1 MVQVKKKPEKSQTS
15 KEVVRLL
22 ERGHV
27 DTLQKIAQLEE
38 ALLNLRFEGKPSLG
52 KNLRQAEGVLD
63 FLRNQLMRHIR
74 IEEKVLF
81 PYLAAHIPKLE
92 SVIHLLQGEHDEFRK
107 NVEDF
112 RFELEA
118 ASKMRAGLNPAKA
131 LERVQETGTYLV
143 YLLRNHIQAEHQS
156 IYKVIHSELR
166 PDEKKEL
173 ARRIDECKAN
183 GGSE

>member
-1 MVQVKKKPEKSQTS
+1 MVQVRKKPEKSQTS
-15 KEVVRLL
+15 KAVVRLL
-22 ERGHV
+22 ERGHT
-27 DTLQKIAQLEE
+27 DTLQKTSQLEK

-52 KNLRQAEGVLD
+52 KNLRQAEEVLE

-74 IEEKVLF
+74 LEEKVIF
-81 PYLAAHIPKLE
+81 PFLVTHIPKLE

-112 RFELEA
+112 HFELAA
-118 ASKMRAGLNPAKA
+118 ASKAKA
-131 LERVQETGTYLV
+131 GSNSGKTLERVQETGTYLV

-156 IYKVIHSELR
+156 VYKVIHSELR
-166 PDEKKEL
+166 PAEKKEL
-173 ARRIDECKAN
+173 ARKITECKTS